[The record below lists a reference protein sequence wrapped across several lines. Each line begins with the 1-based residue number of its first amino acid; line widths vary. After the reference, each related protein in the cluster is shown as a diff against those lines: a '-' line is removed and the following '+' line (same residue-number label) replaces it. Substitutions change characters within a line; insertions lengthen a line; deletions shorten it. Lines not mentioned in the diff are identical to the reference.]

1 MPDCES
7 STVFGSPFSCAF
19 FADLTSIQWR
29 PCCDPTTTLELQA
42 SVMDFEANKL
52 LAERVREALRAS
64 LSNNRCLTAQ
74 QCATELGISVRG
86 MQRRLKTI
94 GLSFTTIA
102 NEIRYDLAR
111 TRLLHSR
118 DTIEEIGRSLGFST
132 QESFIRAFTR
142 WSDMSPGEFRRQSGS

>member
-1 MPDCES
+1 
-7 STVFGSPFSCAF
+7 
-19 FADLTSIQWR
+19 
-29 PCCDPTTTLELQA
+29 
-42 SVMDFEANKL
+42 MDFEANKL
-52 LAERVREALRAS
+52 LAERVRESLRAS
-64 LSNNRCLTAQ
+64 FSDNQCLTAQ
-74 QCATELGISVRG
+74 QCATALEISVRS

-94 GLSFTTIA
+94 DLSFSMIA

-142 WSDMSPGEFRRQSGS
+142 WSDMSPGEFRRQSSS

>member
-1 MPDCES
+1 M
-7 STVFGSPFSCAF
+7 
-19 FADLTSIQWR
+19 DL
-29 PCCDPTTTLELQA
+29 
-42 SVMDFEANKL
+42 EANKL
-52 LAERVREALRAS
+52 LAEGVREALRAS

-142 WSDMSPGEFRRQSGS
+142 WSDMSPGEFRRQSGP